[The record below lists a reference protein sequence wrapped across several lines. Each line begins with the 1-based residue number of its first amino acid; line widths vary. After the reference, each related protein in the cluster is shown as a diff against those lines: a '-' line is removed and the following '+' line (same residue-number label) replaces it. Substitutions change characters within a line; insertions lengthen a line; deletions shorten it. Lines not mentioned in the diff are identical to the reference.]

1 MVPFHFCWNSV
12 PFHEPNL
19 VSCYVHEAVQ
29 CPQESKWKDRMLL
42 WQFSCG
48 YVGVCVCVCQDDS
61 EQTAILD
68 SGKCHKDKDIMNV
81 ADNQEANDRE
91 PPLQRQ
97 QPFRQQLYSTF
108 FVFWVAKQPG
118 CN

>member
-1 MVPFHFCWNSV
+1 M
-12 PFHEPNL
+12 
-19 VSCYVHEAVQ
+19 
-29 CPQESKWKDRMLL
+29 
-42 WQFSCG
+42 
-48 YVGVCVCVCQDDS
+48 CVCWDDS